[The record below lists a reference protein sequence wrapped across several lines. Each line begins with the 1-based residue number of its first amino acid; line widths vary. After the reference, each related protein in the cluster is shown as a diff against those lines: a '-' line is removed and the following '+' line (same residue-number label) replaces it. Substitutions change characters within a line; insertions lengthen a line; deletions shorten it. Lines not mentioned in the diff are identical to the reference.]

1 MFRSAVRFPL
11 FLLAAAAA
19 ASLPSCA
26 QSFQPVSMVSSPG
39 ALLQSAGQANGL
51 NGDQVHPWYIHGSWQ
66 ILGQNQTTHQGSF
79 EEWWGSP
86 QQAKISVSA
95 NEFQQTRYVTAGGV
109 VYTGSAVPPDNIVN
123 FIEDAIRM
131 PLPPEGRALRETT
144 ANQGGVAL
152 TCVSDPGAKPGETGP
167 AGSLRSAYSACFAG
181 SPPVLRMEAGLAVQ
195 ALFNSLVRFEGRY
208 LARDVRFILPS
219 DEQIA
224 IHLDVIEPL
233 QSAAE
238 SLFSPPAGAQ
248 PLPAIID
255 LPEGVLLPTRIA
267 GHRPDYPYHARVQS
281 IQGTV
286 ELAAVIRK
294 DGSMG
299 DLKVISAPPMLGL
312 PAVVGV
318 KTWRYR
324 PYLVNGQPVE
334 VETRIHVTFSCEGG
348 PNLCRYVD
356 GN

>member
-1 MFRSAVRFPL
+1 MSRSAVRFSL
-11 FLLAAAAA
+11 FVLAAAA
-19 ASLPSCA
+19 ASLAPHA
-26 QSFQPVSMVSSPG
+26 QSVQPVSTSSGPD
-39 ALLQSAGQANGL
+39 AILEAAAPANGL
-51 NGDQVHPWYIHGSWQ
+51 DRDQIHPWYIHGSWQ
-66 ILGQNQTTHQGSF
+66 ILSQNQTTHQGSF

-95 NEFQQTRYVTAGGV
+95 NEFQQTRYKTAGGV
-109 VYTGSAVPPDNIVN
+109 VYTGSAVPPDNIVS
-123 FIEDAIRM
+123 FLDDAIRM
-131 PLPPEGRALRETT
+131 PLPPAAGGLRETT
-144 ANQGGVAL
+144 VNQGGVAL
-152 TCVSDPGAKPGETGP
+152 TCVSDPEAKPEESRP
-167 AGSLRSAYSACFAG
+167 AGSLLSAYSACFAG

-219 DEQIA
+219 REQIA

-233 QSAAE
+233 NPAPE
-238 SLFSPPAGAQ
+238 SLFDPPATAQ
-248 PLPAIID
+248 PLPARID
-255 LPEGVLLPTRIA
+255 LPEGVLLPTRVA
-267 GHRPDYPYHARVQS
+267 GHRPVYPHAARLES

-299 DLKVISAPPMLGL
+299 DVKVVSAPPRLGQS
-312 PAVVGV
+312 AVVGV
-318 KTWRYR
+318 RTWRYR

-334 VETRIHVTFSCEGG
+334 VETRIHVTFTCDGG

-356 GN
+356 EN

>member
-1 MFRSAVRFPL
+1 MA
-11 FLLAAAAA
+11 
-19 ASLPSCA
+19 
-26 QSFQPVSMVSSPG
+26 SSPG
-39 ALLQSAGQANGL
+39 AFLQSAAQANGL
-51 NGDQVHPWYIHGSWQ
+51 DSEAMHPWYIHGSWQ
-66 ILGQNQTTHQGSF
+66 ILSQNQTTHEGAF

-95 NEFQQTRYVTAGGV
+95 NEFQQTRYKTASGV
-109 VYTGSAVPPDNIVN
+109 VYTGSPVPPDNIVN
-123 FIEDAIRM
+123 FIEDAVRM
-131 PLPPEGRALRETT
+131 PLPPAAPGLRETT
-144 ANQGGVAL
+144 SNQGGVAL
-152 TCVSDPGAKPGETGP
+152 TCVSDPGAKPEGGP
-167 AGSLRSAYSACFAG
+167 AGSLLSAYSACFAG

-208 LARDVRFILPS
+208 LARDIRFILPS
-219 DEQIA
+219 SQQID

-233 QSAAE
+233 NPAPE
-238 SLFSPPAGAQ
+238 SLFAPPAAAQ
-248 PLPAIID
+248 PLPAMID
-255 LPEGVLLPTRIA
+255 LPEGVLLPTRVA
-267 GHRPDYPYHARVQS
+267 GHRPVYPHSARLES
-281 IQGTV
+281 IEGTV

-299 DLKVISAPPMLGL
+299 DVKVVSAPPRLAQ

-334 VETRIHVTFSCEGG
+334 VETRIHVTFTCDGG

-356 GN
+356 EN